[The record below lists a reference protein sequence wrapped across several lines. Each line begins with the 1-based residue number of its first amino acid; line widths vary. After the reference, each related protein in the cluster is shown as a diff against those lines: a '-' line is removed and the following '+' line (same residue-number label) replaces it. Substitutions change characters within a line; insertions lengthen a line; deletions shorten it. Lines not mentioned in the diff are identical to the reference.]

1 MHASDGWINT
11 QAMII
16 SSHKDALRVVDPLT
30 SKDLVVVVDFHR
42 FTDCHLEAIFDV
54 NNRRDLNWDLF
65 YRQPE
70 ERSSDHRQFLSKLG
84 SVQYFSTLPLTTV

>member
-54 NNRRDLNWDLF
+54 NNR
-65 YRQPE
+65 
-70 ERSSDHRQFLSKLG
+70 
-84 SVQYFSTLPLTTV
+84 